1 MPQADWISE
10 RIAGFGERTFLTH
23 RGTRYSFADL
33 ASTVEQ
39 AEKQIAEAGIPQ
51 GACVALLGDYSLE
64 AIAAF
69 IALYRNR
76 NILVPMT
83 RLPEEEQQA
92 RFGEAHVRWV
102 MRVADS
108 GGYAI
113 EQLPSRGDLPP
124 MLTDLQSASHSGLIL
139 FSSGSTG
146 RPKAMVHDLQEL
158 MAVYCDKRPRALAM
172 LVFLLFD
179 HIGGLNTLLNG
190 LATGAHL
197 VVPES
202 RDPEEVAAL
211 VEREQ
216 VRILPA
222 SPTFLNLLLLSGAV
236 RRHDLSSLRIITY
249 GTEPMPESLLQKLK
263 AAFPRTKL
271 LQTFGTSETGISQTV
286 SRSSASLEMKI
297 EDPNTEVKVV
307 EGELWL
313 RSKTQIRG
321 YLNASMERFTPDGW
335 FRTGDQVELTD
346 DGYIRILGRDS
357 EIINVGGEKVMPAE
371 VESVLLEMPQIRDC
385 VVFGKANP
393 ITGMVVAAEVVGA
406 EGIADRELSRAIKR
420 HCRARMAPYKV
431 PVYIEVVESLQST
444 GRFKKLRHR

>member
-1 MPQADWISE
+1 MSGGDWISE
-10 RIAGFGERTFLTH
+10 RIAEFGDRTFLTH
-23 RGTRYSFADL
+23 AGAHHSFAEL
-33 ASTVEQ
+33 GAAVKQ
-39 AEKQIAEAGIPQ
+39 AQEQIAMAAIPR

-69 IALYRNR
+69 IALHLNG
-76 NILVPMT
+76 NILAPMT
-83 RLPEEEQQA
+83 ALPEEEQQQ
-92 RFGEAHVRWV
+92 RLTEAHVEWILSV
-102 MRVADS
+102 EDN
-108 GGYAI
+108 AI
-113 EQLPSRGDLPP
+113 RQLSPDGELPA
-124 MLTDLQSASHSGLIL
+124 MLVDLQSAGHSGLIL

-158 MAVYCDKRPRALAM
+158 MAVYRDKRPRALTM

-197 VVPES
+197 VVPIS

-211 VEREQ
+211 IASER

-222 SPTFLNLLLLSGAV
+222 SPTFLNLLLLSGAAE
-236 RRHDLSSLRIITY
+236 RHDLSSLRIITY
-249 GTEPMPESLLQKLK
+249 GTEPMPESLLGKLK
-263 AAFPRTKL
+263 DAFPRTKL

-286 SRSSASLEMKI
+286 SRSSSSLEMKI
-297 EDPNTEVKVV
+297 DDPNTEFKVV

-346 DGYIRILGRDS
+346 DGYLRILGRDS

-371 VESVLLEMPQIRDC
+371 VESVLLEIPEVRDC
-385 VVFGKANP
+385 IVFGKSNP
-393 ITGMVVAAEVVGA
+393 ITGQVVAAEVVSA
-406 EGIADRELSRAIKR
+406 EGHQTRELTRAIKR

-431 PVYIEVVESLQST
+431 PVYIEVVDALQDT
-444 GRFKKLRHR
+444 GRFKKLRRR